1 MALLSVQVVTYV
13 EKDSIPFRMHLQ
25 NKPELILA
33 SSSPRRQE
41 LLREIG
47 IPFQVH
53 AANINEDQT
62 AGEAPMEYALRLA
75 REKAEAVAARYPQS
89 YVLGADTIV
98 VLNGEVLGKPKDHAD
113 AARMLR
119 LLSGREHEVTTAVS
133 LIAPRALSPSASTP
147 STVSPSLITPNTSA
161 PSTVASNKVTPSTAA
176 SSAVPLS
183 TIAPSI
189 VPSETVAAGTLA
201 QTRAS
206 TTKVY
211 FREIGEAEIQQYVA
225 GGEPMDKA
233 GAYAIQGGASRWTDR
248 IEGEFSNVV
257 GLPLSLV
264 TEMLKI
270 TGLMKS

>member
-1 MALLSVQVVTYV
+1 
-13 EKDSIPFRMHLQ
+13 MHPQ
-25 NKPELILA
+25 NNSTLILA

-53 AANINEDQT
+53 AAHINEDQI
-62 AGEAPMEYALRLA
+62 ANEQPSEYALRLA
-75 REKAEAVAARYPQS
+75 REKAQAVAARYPQS

-98 VLNGEVLGKPKDHAD
+98 VVDGEILGKPKDHSD

-119 LLSGREHEVTTAVS
+119 KLSGRSHEVTTAVS
-133 LIAPRALSPSASTP
+133 LIAPDA
-147 STVSPSLITPNTSA
+147 VA
-161 PSTVASNKVTPSTAA
+161 P
-176 SSAVPLS
+176 
-183 TIAPSI
+183 
-189 VPSETVAAGTLA
+189 GTRTE
-201 QTRAS
+201 TRAC

-211 FREIGEAEIQQYVA
+211 FRKLTEDEIQQYVA

-248 IEGEFSNVV
+248 IEGEWSNVV

-264 TEMLKI
+264 TDLLR
-270 TGLMKS
+270 TYGLLNQ

>member
-1 MALLSVQVVTYV
+1 
-13 EKDSIPFRMHLQ
+13 MHRP
-25 NKPELILA
+25 NTPELILA

-53 AANINEDQT
+53 AANINEDQMPREDPI
-62 AGEAPMEYALRLA
+62 AYALRLA
-75 REKAEAVAARYPQS
+75 QEKAQAVAVQYTQS

-98 VLNGEVLGKPKDHAD
+98 VVDGEVLGKPKDHAD

-119 LLSGREHEVTTAVS
+119 MLSGRGHEVTTAVS
-133 LIAPRALSPSASTP
+133 IVVP
-147 STVSPSLITPNTSA
+147 
-161 PSTVASNKVTPSTAA
+161 NKV
-176 SSAVPLS
+176 
-183 TIAPSI
+183 AP
-189 VPSETVAAGTLA
+189 GTLA
-201 QTRAS
+201 ETRAS

-211 FREIGEAEIQQYVA
+211 FRELSEDEIQRYVA

-264 TEMLKI
+264 TDMLR
-270 TGLMKS
+270 TNGLLKR

>member
-1 MALLSVQVVTYV
+1 
-13 EKDSIPFRMHLQ
+13 MHRQ

-47 IPFQVH
+47 IPFRVH
-53 AANINEDQT
+53 AANINEDQI
-62 AGEAPMEYALRLA
+62 AHEIPIAYALRLA
-75 REKAEAVAARYPQS
+75 REKAQAVSKQYPQS

-98 VLNGEVLGKPKDHAD
+98 VIDAEVLGKPKDHAD

-133 LIAPRALSPSASTP
+133 LIAPF
-147 STVSPSLITPNTSA
+147 I
-161 PSTVASNKVTPSTAA
+161 
-176 SSAVPLS
+176 
-183 TIAPSI
+183 
-189 VPSETVAAGTLA
+189 VAAGTLA
-201 QTRAS
+201 ETRAS

-211 FREIGEAEIQQYVA
+211 FREITEAEIQQYVA
-225 GGEPMDKA
+225 DGEPMDKA

-264 TEMLKI
+264 TEMLLT
-270 TGLMKS
+270 TGLMKR

>member
-1 MALLSVQVVTYV
+1 
-13 EKDSIPFRMHLQ
+13 MHQ
-25 NKPELILA
+25 PKKPELILA

-47 IPFQVH
+47 VPFQVH
-53 AANINEDQT
+53 AANINEDQRPD
-62 AGEAPMEYALRLA
+62 EPPIEYALRLA
-75 REKAEAVAARYPQS
+75 WEKAEAVAAQYPQS

-98 VLNGEVLGKPKDHAD
+98 VIDGEVLGKPTDHAD

-119 LLSGREHEVTTAVS
+119 KLSGREHEVTTAVS
-133 LIAPRALSPSASTP
+133 LIAS
-147 STVSPSLITPNTSA
+147 
-161 PSTVASNKVTPSTAA
+161 
-176 SSAVPLS
+176 
-183 TIAPSI
+183 
-189 VPSETVAAGTLA
+189 GTLA

-211 FREIGEAEIQQYVA
+211 FREITEAEIQQYVA

>member
-1 MALLSVQVVTYV
+1 LLDVTLLDIVSLDTALLSVRLVTYV
-13 EKDSIPFRMHLQ
+13 EKDSITLRMHQ
-25 NKPELILA
+25 PKKPELILA

-41 LLREIG
+41 LLQEIG
-47 IPFQVH
+47 VPFQVH
-53 AANINEDQT
+53 AANINEDQRP
-62 AGEAPMEYALRLA
+62 GEAPMEYALRLA
-75 REKAEAVAARYPQS
+75 REKAQVVLAQYPQS

-98 VLNGEVLGKPKDHAD
+98 VLRGEVLGKPIDHAD

-119 LLSGREHEVTTAVS
+119 LLSGRAHEVTTAVS
-133 LIAPRALSPSASTP
+133 LIAT
-147 STVSPSLITPNTSA
+147 
-161 PSTVASNKVTPSTAA
+161 
-176 SSAVPLS
+176 
-183 TIAPSI
+183 
-189 VPSETVAAGTLA
+189 GTLEE
-201 QTRAS
+201 TRAS

-211 FREIGEAEIQQYVA
+211 FREIAEAEIQQYVA

>member
-1 MALLSVQVVTYV
+1 M
-13 EKDSIPFRMHLQ
+13 EKF
-25 NKPELILA
+25 LILA

-53 AANINEDQT
+53 AANINEDQS
-62 AGEAPMEYALRLA
+62 AGEAPIEYALRLA

-98 VLNGEVLGKPKDHAD
+98 VLKGEVLGKPNDQKDAV
-113 AARMLR
+113 RMLR

-133 LIAPRALSPSASTP
+133 LIGPNLVAP
-147 STVSPSLITPNTSA
+147 
-161 PSTVASNKVTPSTAA
+161 
-176 SSAVPLS
+176 
-183 TIAPSI
+183 
-189 VPSETVAAGTLA
+189 GTLA
-201 QTRAS
+201 ETRAS

-211 FREIGEAEIQQYVA
+211 FREIAEAEIQQYVA
-225 GGEPMDKA
+225 GSEPMDKA

-264 TEMLKI
+264 TEMLK
-270 TGLMKS
+270 TSGLMKR

>member
-1 MALLSVQVVTYV
+1 LFDVKLLDMALLSVAMVTYV
-13 EKDSIPFRMHLQ
+13 EKDSITFRMHQ
-25 NKPELILA
+25 PKKPELILA

-47 IPFQVH
+47 VPFQVH
-53 AANINEDQT
+53 AANINEDQF
-62 AGEAPMEYALRLA
+62 ADEPPIEYALRLA
-75 REKAEAVAARYPQS
+75 REKAEAVAAQYPQS

-98 VLNGEVLGKPKDHAD
+98 VIDGEVLGKPIDHAD
-113 AARMLR
+113 AARILR
-119 LLSGREHEVTTAVS
+119 KLSGRAHEVTTAVS
-133 LIAPRALSPSASTP
+133 LLAPTTTSPSA
-147 STVSPSLITPNTSA
+147 I
-161 PSTVASNKVTPSTAA
+161 
-176 SSAVPLS
+176 
-183 TIAPSI
+183 
-189 VPSETVAAGTLA
+189 PSEKIAQGTRV

-211 FREIGEAEIQQYVA
+211 FREIAEAEIQQYVA

>member
-1 MALLSVQVVTYV
+1 LDITLLDIALLNIVLLDTALLSVWLVTYV
-13 EKDSIPFRMHLQ
+13 EKDSMTLRMHQ
-25 NKPELILA
+25 QIKPELILA

-53 AANINEDQT
+53 AANINEDQI
-62 AGEAPMEYALRLA
+62 AHEPPIAYALRLA
-75 REKAEAVAARYPQS
+75 REKAQIVAAQYPQS

-98 VLNGEVLGKPKDHAD
+98 VIDGEVLGKPQDHAD

-119 LLSGREHEVTTAVS
+119 LLSGRAHEVTTAVS
-133 LIAPRALSPSASTP
+133 LIAPSTLSPSAVP
-147 STVSPSLITPNTSA
+147 SG
-161 PSTVASNKVTPSTAA
+161 TVAPFPV
-176 SSAVPLS
+176 VPF
-183 TIAPSI
+183 TV
-189 VPSETVAAGTLA
+189 VPGTLA
-201 QTRAS
+201 ETRAS

-211 FREIGEAEIQQYVA
+211 FREIAEAEIQQYVA

>member
-1 MALLSVQVVTYV
+1 LLRVRLVTYV
-13 EKDSIPFRMHLQ
+13 EKDSITFRMHRQ

-53 AANINEDQT
+53 AANIDEDQIM
-62 AGEAPMEYALRLA
+62 GEAPTAYALRLA
-75 REKAEAVAARYPQS
+75 REKAQAVATHYPQS

-98 VLNGEVLGKPKDHAD
+98 VVDGEVLGKPRDRED
-113 AARMLR
+113 AVRMLR
-119 LLSGREHEVTTAVS
+119 LLSGRGHEVITAVS
-133 LIAPRALSPSASTP
+133 LVAP
-147 STVSPSLITPNTSA
+147 
-161 PSTVASNKVTPSTAA
+161 
-176 SSAVPLS
+176 
-183 TIAPSI
+183 
-189 VPSETVAAGTLA
+189 GTLA
-201 QTRAS
+201 VTRAS

-211 FREIGEAEIQQYVA
+211 FREIAEEEIEEYVA

-233 GAYAIQGGASRWTDR
+233 GAYAIQGGASRWADR

-264 TEMLKI
+264 TDMLI
-270 TGLMKS
+270 TTGLMKR